1 MKCFD
6 EKTITEL
13 QYYVY
18 MLIDPSSN
26 KPFYIG
32 KGNGNRVFN
41 HVYMCIKDEDIISL
55 KYNKIREIGPDKVKY
70 IIIRHGLK
78 ENEALTIESSCIDLL
93 QYLQYP
99 LANLQSGNKSLY
111 KGLMSVKEVNN
122 IYAAESLNTMG
133 SDCMLIKINRSYDI
147 IRKRNHQIPTSE
159 DIYYA
164 TKGVWAMSLNT
175 AKNFKYVL
183 SVYKGLVVE
192 VFEVDDWY
200 AEKRGYTSSKD
211 KHGNK
216 KRNGCSFNGKVAIS
230 EIRDLYLDK
239 SVKHVFKKGERASFR
254 YSLS

>member
-6 EKTITEL
+6 EKTIAEL

-111 KGLMSVKEVNN
+111 KGLMSVEEVNN
-122 IYAAESLNTMG
+122 IYAAMPLDSIPL
-133 SDCMLIKINRSYDI
+133 DCMIININNSYKI
-147 IRKRNHQIPTSE
+147 IRKGSHLIPTVS
-159 DIYYA
+159 DIYNA
-164 TKGVWAMSLNT
+164 TRGVWSMDIKKAMT
-175 AKNFKYVL
+175 KKYVL
-183 SVYKGLVVE
+183 SVYKGLVIE
-192 VFEVDDWY
+192 VFEIEEWY
-200 AEKRGYTSSKD
+200 PEKRGYTPSSK
-211 KHGNK
+211 KHGNA
-216 KRNGCSFNGKVAIS
+216 KRLGCAFNGKVAPDA
-230 EIRDLYLDK
+230 IRDLYINK
-239 SVKHVFKKGERASFR
+239 SIKHRIQRGAAMPFR
-254 YSLS
+254 YSI